1 MQGQDKVCDPPMDLY
16 YCVDK
21 SSCKHLCCRTGLEKP
36 PKAGKKRAPAT
47 QKSDGLSQLTLKA
60 TVTKKD
66 TEKNAR
72 KGKEKP
78 TAKEDSSERYHSSP
92 LRGQEELKQKP
103 SMATGGSKYAT
114 PSSSKQKAFH
124 APSKM
129 PSSDYS
135 EDEFSD
141 FPSPSEL
148 LKDTTSEFK
157 QPPSIDVP
165 ETGQKTKSFVD
176 LTTPSGDHYPDT
188 AESIENL
195 TGEIQPTPFLEND
208 RTVGVW
214 EDPTSSPKNNT
225 FSSPENIKSSA
236 TAMPL
241 TELSRNTIPKR
252 KASSLDETKNERSRK
267 RTEWC
272 SINASP
278 AVEPNEQQQQTVSEG
293 SPGWEDVDRL
303 LLEEFKDVINFY

>member
-1 MQGQDKVCDPPMDLY
+1 M
-16 YCVDK
+16 
-21 SSCKHLCCRTGLEKP
+21 
-36 PKAGKKRAPAT
+36 
-47 QKSDGLSQLTLKA
+47 KA

-66 TEKNAR
+66 TEKHAR
-72 KGKEKP
+72 KGKEEP
-78 TAKEDSSERYHSSP
+78 TAKANSSERYHSSP
-92 LRGQEELKQKP
+92 LRGREELEQKP
-103 SMATGGSKYAT
+103 STATGGSKYAT
-114 PSSSKQKAFH
+114 PSSSKHKAFH

-135 EDEFSD
+135 DDEFSD

-148 LKDTTSEFK
+148 LKDTTSELK

-176 LTTPSGDHYPDT
+176 LTTPSGDHYPAIAGST
-188 AESIENL
+188 ENL
-195 TGEIQPTPFLEND
+195 AGEIQPTPLLEND
-208 RTVGVW
+208 RTVDVW

-241 TELSRNTIPKR
+241 TELSGNIIAKR
-252 KASSLDETKNERSRK
+252 KASSLEETKNERSRK

-272 SINASP
+272 SINASI
-278 AVEPNEQQQQTVSEG
+278 AVESEEQQQKTESEG
-293 SPGWEDVDRL
+293 SPGWDDVDRL